1 MQFLP
6 GELSSPWPEVQAPI
20 HVTPQSVHN
29 LETFSGM
36 GRRRQDLSM
45 ADISQQ
51 TYPMS
56 AELRHATSQDYASGQ
71 HAANVD
77 RSHLEPR
84 RVGGALS
91 QPTEVQGFQGPPMFS
106 NDAWL
111 LGQHVAAQAR
121 EIQGLE
127 GAAAAADPQRQ
138 LAAASSPPQA
148 ANAQHFAHMAQLL
161 QSVASAQ
168 GGIGMGGEGSLF
180 QRTLAEFALRS
191 AAASSAVAAS
201 EASAV
206 AEHEAAAAA
215 AAGSSGLAG
224 GAAAPAMLGFGFP
237 ASVDLQTSALDW
249 GAWAQQVAAVPTTTL
264 AANDLTADAAS
275 SVDSFSNGQRVE
287 ELNNYIRQQASEY
300 IEAQTEWSRQIAEVR
315 SECTRELD
323 KVKRDK
329 LEVERQAREELLRL
343 RQRLREAGL
352 SAAGAGAGLGGAGD
366 EGALGA
372 DGLSG
377 SAVDGLG
384 RPVTHWAA
392 GVGMDEFK
400 DVHRKWTSAEDRI
413 KELEQYINDQSAK
426 QNAGIEARTR
436 ERDDEVRGL
445 RQALLHGS
453 LEQRQLRDDLE
464 VLRAQY
470 QQKVSLWEQGTSHL
484 LAATEQFLGSQS
496 GLRQCDREELENSRF
511 GRTAKKLSLTLP
523 TQGEGSNVGSL
534 RRMLKDMLK
543 NDKERTSKTLA
554 KGSAGCLEGSGSE
567 RADEAPKGDD
577 AKAGEGSQAAG
588 EGECPT
594 PAPFAANGRASS
606 ALSDSNPS
614 SRDTSPSRGTLR
626 VIDRHKCCASGAAT
640 TPPLPDAKVGHFVTQ
655 ISNDL
660 RHLLAMSQQK
670 GRVSAPSPNTQ
681 CPSQESSPRSVGSAP
696 SSGSIAVASPGE
708 AERRRVQQCIDSIPP
723 ARQGIAQN
731 IIAVE
736 KLLRGLD
743 RELRRECTDLF
754 GCAELQEVAAAG
766 SDEEASALAREART
780 LVPMTEELQLVSL
793 SGLRGA
799 QRHLAAVL
807 AEFVQLPQKLKTVF
821 DLTKALTSE
830 INGLVPASMLQQ
842 VEAQAAAAR
851 RSEQR
856 QLHHVEVLQ
865 RRLQALN
872 VNGHSS
878 AQVAGVG
885 TGGMPLT
892 PPLEMDEGEAAAGDA
907 TQSNFVAGG
916 GGGGRGVG
924 DAEGSSCPA
933 GGAEELDP
941 NASQEEQLEAARSEL
956 RRLSRELAGRDDRL
970 RNLEREIVDLQ
981 ISRYGERAQCVAML
995 QQQVQQ
1001 KQQQLQQQHHQQPDG
1016 SLGSKPPGMS
1026 PWWPWGPMGSGGLP
1040 DFVKDAQ
1047 AWGINSEG
1055 QAGELG
1061 EWKASTCVA

>member
-1 MQFLP
+1 VEGHLSPPSGAAFQKASMQFLP

-20 HVTPQSVHN
+20 HVIPQSVHN

-91 QPTEVQGFQGPPMFS
+91 QPTEVQGFQGPPMFR

-111 LGQHVAAQAR
+111 LAQHVAAQAR

-127 GAAAAADPQRQ
+127 GVASAADPQRQ
-138 LAAASSPPQA
+138 LAAAPSPPHA

-168 GGIGMGGEGSLF
+168 GGIGMGGEG
-180 QRTLAEFALRS
+180 
-191 AAASSAVAAS
+191 
-201 EASAV
+201 
-206 AEHEAAAAA
+206 
-215 AAGSSGLAG
+215 
-224 GAAAPAMLGFGFP
+224 P
-237 ASVDLQTSALDW
+237 
-249 GAWAQQVAAVPTTTL
+249 
-264 AANDLTADAAS
+264 
-275 SVDSFSNGQRVE
+275 
-287 ELNNYIRQQASEY
+287 
-300 IEAQTEWSRQIAEVR
+300 
-315 SECTRELD
+315 
-323 KVKRDK
+323 
-329 LEVERQAREELLRL
+329 
-343 RQRLREAGL
+343 
-352 SAAGAGAGLGGAGD
+352 LGG
-366 EGALGA
+366 
-372 DGLSG
+372 DGLFG

-426 QNAGIEARTR
+426 QNAGTEARTR

-453 LEQRQLRDDLE
+453 MEQRQLRDELE
-464 VLRAQY
+464 VLRALY

-484 LAATEQFLGSQS
+484 LVATEQFLGSQS

-523 TQGEGSNVGSL
+523 TQGEGGNVGSL
-534 RRMLKDMLK
+534 RRMLKDLLK
-543 NDKERTSKTLA
+543 NDNERNSKTLA
-554 KGSAGCLEGSGSE
+554 KGSAGCPEGSGAE
-567 RADEAPKGDD
+567 RADEAPKGDE
-577 AKAGEGSQAAG
+577 AKAGDGSQAAG

-594 PAPFAANGRASS
+594 PAAFAANGRASF

-626 VIDRHKCCASGAAT
+626 VIDRRKCCASGAAT

-696 SSGSIAVASPGE
+696 SSGS

-878 AQVAGVG
+878 TQVAGVG

-892 PPLEMDEGEAAAGDA
+892 PPLEMDEGEAAAGDP
-907 TQSNFVAGG
+907 TQSNFAASG
-916 GGGGRGVG
+916 GGGGRGIG
-924 DAEGSSCPA
+924 DAEGSECPA
-933 GGAEELDP
+933 GGVEELDP

-981 ISRYGERAQCVAML
+981 ISRYGERAQCVAMF

-1001 KQQQLQQQHHQQPDG
+1001 NQQQLQQQHQQQPDG
-1016 SLGSKPPGMS
+1016 PLGGKPPGMS
-1026 PWWPWGPMGSGGLP
+1026 PWWPWGPVGSGGLP

-1055 QAGELG
+1055 QAGEPG
-1061 EWKASTCVA
+1061 EWTASTCVA